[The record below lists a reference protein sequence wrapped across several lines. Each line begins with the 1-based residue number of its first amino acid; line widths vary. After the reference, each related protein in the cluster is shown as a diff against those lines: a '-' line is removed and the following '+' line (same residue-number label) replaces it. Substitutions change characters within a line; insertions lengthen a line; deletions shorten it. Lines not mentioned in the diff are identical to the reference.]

1 MSALRRACLCVE
13 YDGSRYHGW
22 QYQHHSTSVQAVLQ
36 EALGKV
42 LDHDVEVVC
51 AGRTDTGVHATGQIV
66 HFDTDVERS
75 RRGLTLGT
83 NSHLPSDVS
92 VRWSRWVDEGFH
104 ARFAAVERRYRY
116 LILSSASR
124 SALYADRVWV
134 QPHELDG
141 AAMQAAADALLG
153 EHDFSSFRAAG
164 CQAKHPVRLLKQVRV
179 SQRGAWTVVDVAANA
194 FLQHMVRNITG
205 MLWHVG
211 VGKSSVDAVPA
222 LLAARDRTKAP
233 VAAPAAGLYLT
244 EVRYPGHFDLPQPEA
259 EDDILLP
266 LEPLIPL
273 RA

>member
-1 MSALRRACLCVE
+1 MRRACLCVE

-22 QYQHHSTSVQAVLQ
+22 QFQHHSTSVQAVLQ
-36 EALGKV
+36 DALGRV
-42 LDHDVEVVC
+42 LDQQVEVVC

-66 HFDTDVERS
+66 HFDTHVERS
-75 RRGLTLGT
+75 LRGLTLGT

-92 VRWSRWVDEGFH
+92 VRWSRWVTDGFH

-124 SALYADRVWV
+124 SALYANRAWV
-134 QPHELDG
+134 QPHELDQH
-141 AAMQAAADALLG
+141 AMQAAANALLG

-164 CQAKHPVRLLKQVRV
+164 CQAKHPVRLLKQLRV
-179 SQRGAWTVVDVAANA
+179 SQRGPWTIIDVAANA
-194 FLQHMVRNITG
+194 FLQHMVRNMTG

-211 VGKSSVDAVPA
+211 SGRSSAESVYE

-244 EVRYPGHFDLPQPEA
+244 EVRYPGHFDLPQPDEQ
-259 EDDILLP
+259 DDDLLP